1 MSNNYIITIG
11 REYGSG
17 GHEIGEKL
25 AEQLGIKCY
34 DKEIVDMAIKEKG
47 IDPEEIEKADERKG
61 NSILHPGGY
70 FMNGWNGKDIPAF
83 GNFGGSKNDKIFRVE
98 SEIIHELA
106 EKESCV
112 IVGRCADSLL
122 RDQENVMRVFV
133 QAPKDVRT
141 ERIAKKYDITEER
154 AKKEID
160 RVDKMRDAYYQYYTD
175 DKWGGR
181 NSKDFVI
188 NSAFLGIDGSV
199 DFLKSA
205 VEQRFR

>member
-1 MSNNYIITIG
+1 MNNNYIITIG

-25 AEQLGIKCY
+25 AKALDIKCY
-34 DKEIVDMAIKEKG
+34 DKEIIDIAIKEKR
-47 IDPEEIEKADERKG
+47 IDPEEIEKADEKKC
-61 NSILHPGGY
+61 NPILHPGGH
-70 FMNGWNGKDIPAF
+70 FMNGWSGKDIPAF
-83 GNFGGSKNDKIFRVE
+83 GNFGGNKNDKIFRIE
-98 SEIIHELA
+98 SQIIYELA
-106 EKESCV
+106 EKEPCV

-122 RDQENVMRVFV
+122 RDHENVMRVFI

-141 ERIAKKYDITEER
+141 ERIAQKYDITKER
-154 AKKEID
+154 AKKEVD
-160 RVDKMRDAYYQYYTD
+160 RVDKIRNAYYRYYTD

-188 NSAFLGIDGSV
+188 NSEFLGIDGSV

-205 VEQRFR
+205 VEQRFK